1 MFGCLVKLVL
11 IPVLTCFPLLCFNL
25 WFFIIMTNISIFIIG
40 CWIFFFFGKPNN
52 WPCRAH
58 ITVCEQILFELLKQ
72 YLIFDFSDGTLQVEK
87 KKSEWHFLY
96 FGTVSL
102 YSVIVEMATNLVLIA
117 YVFTYTR
124 YMTFD
129 ENKPHSNESNNNKHS
144 FSEFF
149 TMHVYIYV
157 VGWDWNSRALFSN
170 SFIRLFP
177 NWIHPSISSSKVQDG
192 DYLVGDF

>member
-1 MFGCLVKLVL
+1 MSRSYYSMWTNFIQTSQTV
-11 IPVLTCFPLLCFNL
+11 PNF
-25 WFFIIMTNISIFIIG
+25 WFF
-40 CWIFFFFGKPNN
+40 W
-52 WPCRAH
+52 WH
-58 ITVCEQILFELLKQ
+58 VV
-72 YLIFDFSDGTLQVEK
+72 QVEK

-102 YSVIVEMATNLVLIA
+102 CSVILEMATNLVLIA

-149 TMHVYIYV
+149 TMHVYTSIYV
-157 VGWDWNSRALFSN
+157 VGRTEIVVLFSRTHLFA
-170 SFIRLFP
+170 SFLIGFILLSRRARY
-177 NWIHPSISSSKVQDG
+177 KMATTV
-192 DYLVGDF
+192 VGDF